1 MRKRV
6 ALAVEPHVY
15 EIDRGPD
22 GVVELQFQPE
32 VVGAE
37 FVDAQATLAEQRDQV
52 AQVADLRERTK
63 AANDALRGYLSTF
76 MLPESAAVFAGLPL
90 PDWVLADMATW
101 VAEVYGRRPTG
112 LSSGS
117 AGSPTS
123 SGQPSTPAGP
133 PKAPTRTRGRSRG

>member
-6 ALAVEPHVY
+6 ALETEPHVY

-37 FVDAQATLAEQRDQV
+37 FVDAQATLAEQRDQL
-52 AQVADLRERTK
+52 AQISDLRGRTK
-63 AANDALRGYLSTF
+63 AANDALREYLSTF
-76 MLPESAAVFAGLPL
+76 MLPDSVAAFDALPL
-90 PDWVLADMATW
+90 PDWVLADIATW

-117 AGSPTS
+117 ASLPTS
-123 SGQPSTPAGP
+123 SGQLSTPVGQ